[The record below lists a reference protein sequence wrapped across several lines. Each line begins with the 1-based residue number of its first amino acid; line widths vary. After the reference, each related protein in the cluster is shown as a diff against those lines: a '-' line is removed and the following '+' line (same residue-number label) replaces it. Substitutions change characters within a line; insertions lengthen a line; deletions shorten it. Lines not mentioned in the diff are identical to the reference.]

1 MAHTLKLSIYCF
13 SIRDQRAK
21 DHIIFKEFLNKHFI
35 LEGEIKYTVN
45 KDELYRRFIQSFIDS
60 FENKFVKNFDKTKAI
75 GVNTYNNIF
84 PKNLIDGMINGGLTG
99 IEQDIYDPSNSSL
112 VENTIDKDKVS
123 ALPYYFKIWM
133 PFDSSLGIL
142 MVQSYTEMGVTSLF
156 LDKFKQ
162 FFKLKEYSFDY
173 ERHVPKDYKERFV
186 KKSTIK
192 EIALL
197 KTKLSKKAR
206 TELNSL
212 FTDFEGLKIKI
223 TITGF
228 KLDVDKFKEGM
239 EKGRFVHS
247 DLSSLEIGDESN
259 YETVATYEDESGR
272 ESQARVSK
280 NLDIF
285 PTIVLNDNLKAAGK
299 EFPDYIK
306 IQNHTDSI
314 LEKIKVELDYSPA
327 DVD

>member
-1 MAHTLKLSIYCF
+1 MAHTLKLNVYCF
-13 SIRDQRAK
+13 SIRDKRAK
-21 DHIIFKEFLNKHFI
+21 DHIPFKEFLNKHFI

-45 KDELYRRFIQSFIDS
+45 KDELYRRFTQSFIDT
-60 FENKFVKNFDKTKAI
+60 FGNKFVKNYEETKAC
-75 GVNTYNNIF
+75 GVNSYNIVF
-84 PKNLIDGMINGGLTG
+84 HKNQIDGMINGGLTG

-112 VENTIDKDKVS
+112 VENTIDKEKVS
-123 ALPYYFKIWM
+123 ALPYYYKIWL
-133 PFDSSLGIL
+133 PFDSSLGVL
-142 MVQSYTEMGVTSLF
+142 MIQSYTEMGVTSLF
-156 LDKFKQ
+156 LNKFKE

-173 ERHVPKDYKERFV
+173 ERHVPEEYKERFV
-186 KKSTIK
+186 NKSTIK

-206 TELNSL
+206 AELNSL

-228 KLDVDKFKEGM
+228 KLGVDSFKEGL

-259 YETVATYEDESGR
+259 YETIATYEDVSGR
-272 ESQARVSK
+272 QSQAHVSK

-285 PTIVLNDNLKAAGK
+285 PTIVLSEKLKVAGK
-299 EFPDYIK
+299 EFPDYLK

-314 LEKIKVELDYSPA
+314 LEKIKVELEYSPK
-327 DVD
+327 DVE